1 MEGRGKVRRWLR
13 KQFDR
18 QLGKLRQARKQR
30 KTDSQQLLKA
40 RYHVFRALLASN
52 NRAVDCLT
60 EISIH
65 LRLQGDSTGL
75 TQLVRRLIEETA
87 EMIAQLENLAGGRYR
102 GLLVAHHTVAQR
114 LQATLASLTSS
125 ENVPSVLH
133 LDQIHSGLKGQTGN
147 KAAALAELRKNA
159 LPVPDGFVITLAG
172 CRFFLEH
179 GGLSMELVHLL
190 ATHGA
195 DKEKNVSAAT
205 AAQVKG
211 LITGA
216 VIPPS
221 LAEEITEAARVFFEN
236 GKHLAVRSS
245 SISEDGRH
253 HSFAGQF
260 SSVLNVRDESQ
271 FLEAFKQ
278 VVASNFNPRS
288 LAYRLNAGLDPLRF
302 DMAVLCLEMVEPRAA
317 GVLLT
322 HSPQEPE
329 SGVMLISAVPGLG
342 EAAVS
347 GSAATDLYLVSD
359 DGRVDWSRSTI
370 ADKERL
376 LVCRKAGG
384 VAWQELAPEARNQPV
399 LSEVELQA
407 LAGWGRELEK
417 REGMPL
423 DLEWA
428 VNPEGAVVILQVRPM
443 TTMGIQAGDNWQE
456 KTPPLLQGVISSGG
470 RASGRVLLVKSRRDF
485 EHIPQEPVVLVMHQS
500 FVEAANLLGQV
511 AAVLVELGSPTDHLA
526 CVAREQETPMLCEM
540 KDAATILQKG
550 QWLTVDGN
558 HGRVYNAT
566 AEEIAAT
573 EKSWQNGPPDL
584 HRMRVPLPPL
594 HRELQE
600 LVTVLHLTDAYG
612 PTFSILECKSLHDI
626 VRFVHEKAVLAMFHA
641 GDELL
646 EENFGAVHAINAPVP
661 FFVSVIDMGGGLALS
676 GPLRRRIPPEAVISR
691 PFQALW
697 QGITTPGLHWGPPP
711 GGAPMG
717 SVMSSFLTDQKSERP
732 IGMPNYAMV
741 SRDYCNMNARM
752 DFHFIM
758 IDTVASLESRSNH
771 IKFRFKGGGTS
782 LERRRRRALCIGEI
796 FEQHGFFVDVKEDLV
811 NASLQ
816 GASREA
822 IEEKLVMVGRIL
834 GFTRLLDA
842 AMDTDAMISAVAR
855 AFMEGNYALVGLT
868 NNEELA
874 KVAG

>member
-1 MEGRGKVRRWLR
+1 MRRWLGQ
-13 KQFDR
+13 QFT
-18 QLGKLRQARKQR
+18 KLREARQQR
-30 KTDSQQLLKA
+30 KIDSQQLLKA
-40 RYHVFRALLASN
+40 RYHVFRSLLASN

-65 LRLQGDSTGL
+65 LRMQGDPTGL
-75 TQLVRRLIEETA
+75 AQLVHRLIEETA
-87 EMIAQLENLAGGRYR
+87 EMIARLENLASGQYR
-102 GLLVAHHTVAQR
+102 GLFAAHQAISQH
-114 LQATLASLTSS
+114 LQATLNSLVST
-125 ENVPSVLH
+125 EHIPCVLP
-133 LDQIHSGLKGQTGN
+133 LAQIHSGLKGQTGN

-159 LPVPDGFVITLAG
+159 LPSPDGFVITLAG

-179 GGLSMELVHLL
+179 AGLSLELVHLL
-190 ATHGA
+190 ASLGA
-195 DKEKNVSAAT
+195 DKEKHVSAAT
-205 AAQVKG
+205 VAQVKD
-211 LITGA
+211 LINQA
-216 VIPPS
+216 VIPAT
-221 LAEEITEAARVFFEN
+221 LAEEITTAARAYFKN
-236 GKHLAVRSS
+236 GKALAVRSS
-245 SISEDGRH
+245 SISEDGSQ

-260 SSVLNVRDESQ
+260 SSVLNVRDEAQ

-302 DMAVLCLEMVEPRAA
+302 DMAVLCLEMVEARAA

-322 HSPQEPE
+322 RSPQEPE

-347 GSAATDLYLVSD
+347 GSAATDIYLVGM
-359 DGRVDWSRSTI
+359 DGRVDWQRSTI
-370 ADKERL
+370 ARKERF
-376 LVCRKAGG
+376 LVCEETGG
-384 VAWQELAPEARNQPV
+384 VAWRELAPEDCLQPV
-399 LSEVELQA
+399 LTEEELHT
-407 LAGWGRELEK
+407 LAGWGRELER
-417 REGMPL
+417 REGVPL

-428 VNPEGAVVILQVRPM
+428 VNRKGVAVILQVRPM
-443 TTMGIQAGDNWQE
+443 TTIGIKESDRWQE
-456 KTPPLLQGVISSGG
+456 QAPFLVQGVIASGG
-470 RASGRVLLVKSRRDF
+470 RATGRVLVVRSRRDF
-485 EHIPQEPVVLVMHQS
+485 ENIPQEPLVLVMHQS

-511 AAVLVELGSPTDHLA
+511 AAVLVELGSPADHLA
-526 CVAREQETPMLCEM
+526 CVAREQETPMVCS
-540 KDAATILQKG
+540 LQDVSNIVHDG
-550 QWLTVDGN
+550 QWITVDGS
-558 HGRVYNAT
+558 HGRVYVAS

-573 EKSWQNGPPDL
+573 EKIWQNGPPSL
-584 HRMRVPLPPL
+584 RMMRVPLPPL

-612 PTFSILECKSLHDI
+612 PTFSIMECKSLHDI
-626 VRFVHEKAVLAMFHA
+626 VRFVHEKAVLSMFHA
-641 GDELL
+641 GDEML
-646 EENFGAVHAINAPVP
+646 EENLGIVHAIDSPVP
-661 FFVSVIDMGGGLALS
+661 FFVSVIDMGGGLAIT
-676 GPLRRRIPPEAVISR
+676 GPPRRRISPESVVSR

-711 GGAPMG
+711 GGTPMG
-717 SVMSSFLTDQKSERP
+717 SVMSNFITDQKSERP

-758 IDTVASLESRSNH
+758 IDAVASPEPRSNH

-796 FEQHGFFVDVKEDLV
+796 FEQYGFFVDVKEDLV

-816 GASREA
+816 GANREA

-842 AMDTDAMISAVAR
+842 VMGTDAMIPAVAR
-855 AFMEGNYALVGLT
+855 AFMEGDYALSGLI
-868 NNEELA
+868 NIE
-874 KVAG
+874 KVAQATT